1 MNSQQRTIP
10 LINWWIVWLALQVGI
25 FVIYFVLEKSS
36 RENKGPEFPI
46 WLAGFLPLIG
56 SAIIRWMVLPRIS
69 VIQTAFPLFVVGI
82 AMAEGAT
89 FFGMF
94 LFPEQKQLFFLLS
107 VVGMFQ
113 FIPTFA
119 KRFYKSPEDESK
131 FR

>member
-1 MNSQQRTIP
+1 MNNQQRTIP
-10 LINWWIVWLALQVGI
+10 LTNWWIIWLALQVGI
-25 FVIYFVLEKSS
+25 FVIYFVLEKSA
-36 RENKGPEFPI
+36 RENKGPESPI

-56 SAIIRWMVLPRIS
+56 SAIVRCVVLPRIS
-69 VIQTAFPLFVVGI
+69 VIQTAFPFFVIGI
-82 AMAEGAT
+82 AMAEATT